1 MDLDNPYDTP
11 AMKEVRLR
19 KQEIEEKL
27 AEDLR
32 KRDVIKSNL
41 DKADRLKEQMVHTLD
56 QFVDRLKKLED
67 TIIPVHR
74 QTKDLQWLQEN
85 VERTKTALDDDISY
99 HQVAQKVCNM
109 VQLILCCL
117 QKYVVV

>member
-1 MDLDNPYDTP
+1 
-11 AMKEVRLR
+11 
-19 KQEIEEKL
+19 
-27 AEDLR
+27 
-32 KRDVIKSNL
+32 
-41 DKADRLKEQMVHTLD
+41 MVHTLD

-99 HQVAQKVCNM
+99 HQVAQKVQPVINKPISSNISQYISSM
-109 VQLILCCL
+109 KKL
-117 QKYVVV
+117 QGATHFFSLNKPISSNISQYIS

>member
-11 AMKEVRLR
+11 AMKEVRNR
-19 KQEIEEKL
+19 KREIEDKL

-32 KRDVIKSNL
+32 KRDVIKANL
-41 DKADRLKEQMVHTLD
+41 EKADVLKEGMVRTLD
-56 QFVDRLKKLED
+56 QFVERLKKLED

-85 VERTKTALDDDISY
+85 VERTKLALDDDIRY
-99 HQVAQKVCNM
+99 HQVAQKVGK
-109 VQLILCCL
+109 QFCL
-117 QKYVVV
+117 FALRC